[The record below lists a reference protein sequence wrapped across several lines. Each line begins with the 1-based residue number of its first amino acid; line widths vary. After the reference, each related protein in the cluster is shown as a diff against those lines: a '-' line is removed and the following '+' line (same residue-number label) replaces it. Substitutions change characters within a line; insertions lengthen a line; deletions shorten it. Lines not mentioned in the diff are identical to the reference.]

1 MGNKSKRTGATDNNK
16 VVSKLYKRV
25 AEMEIALFR
34 AGVTIEAL
42 VKLLTQNNIIV
53 ESEYY
58 DICVQIAREIMPVSE
73 DMLPTETIIEPSEES
88 DDIEQEIAIEE

>member
-34 AGVTIEAL
+34 AGITVEAL
-42 VKLLTQNNIIV
+42 VKLLAQNNIIV

-58 DICVQIAREIMPVSE
+58 DICGQIAREIMPVSE
-73 DMLPTETIIEPSEES
+73 DMLPTETIIEPAEECV
-88 DDIEQEIAIEE
+88 DTEQENVIEE

>member
-1 MGNKSKRTGATDNNK
+1 MGNKSKRTGAIDNNK

-34 AGVTIEAL
+34 AGVTVEAL

-58 DICVQIAREIMPVSE
+58 DICGQIAREIMPVSE
-73 DMLPTETIIEPSEES
+73 DMLPTETIIEPAEEYV
-88 DDIEQEIAIEE
+88 DTEQENVIEE